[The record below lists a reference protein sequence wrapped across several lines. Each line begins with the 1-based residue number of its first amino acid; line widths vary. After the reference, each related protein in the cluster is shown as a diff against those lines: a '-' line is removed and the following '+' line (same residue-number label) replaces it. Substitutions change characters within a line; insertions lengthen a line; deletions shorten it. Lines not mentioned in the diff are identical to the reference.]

1 MNDIKTNADHPIW
14 DVYDE
19 FRTARLNVRYYEMQ
33 VSSLRR
39 RNLLIELV
47 LGLSVSSGVAGLWL
61 WETAVGGII
70 WKILVS
76 VAAFLV
82 VIKPL
87 VRFSDQVQKKSN
99 ILMSW
104 RLLDDGLRQFT
115 ISLKESGKYD
125 NGIRNRFHALMEN
138 KSTIVKNE
146 PTERMDEKLRTKCFH
161 QVNQELPV
169 DIFFIP
175 EEVQ

>member
-1 MNDIKTNADHPIW
+1 
-14 DVYDE
+14 
-19 FRTARLNVRYYEMQ
+19 
-33 VSSLRR
+33 
-39 RNLLIELV
+39 
-47 LGLSVSSGVAGLWL
+47 
-61 WETAVGGII
+61 
-70 WKILVS
+70 
-76 VAAFLV
+76 
-82 VIKPL
+82 
-87 VRFSDQVQKKSN
+87 
-99 ILMSW
+99 MSW

-115 ISLKESGKYD
+115 ISLKERGKYD

-146 PTERMDEKLRTKCFH
+146 PTERIDEKLRTKCFH